1 MVFTSYR
8 WANTPKPYRE
18 KGSGNMAVTHRGVQS
33 QPLVI
38 SSGSA
43 SRHNSVA
50 GIDSLQTSQSPK
62 KIHWNLRKLTE
73 LPRHI
78 IRGNLWEDADRVRN
92 LLVLVMMLVFSVW
105 MPDQKG
111 KWSNF
116 CSFSSFKS
124 CTLSFSGSYIFL
136 TGILVDKSRS

>member
-1 MVFTSYR
+1 
-8 WANTPKPYRE
+8 
-18 KGSGNMAVTHRGVQS
+18 MAVTHRGVQS

-43 SRHNSVA
+43 TRHNSVA
-50 GIDSLQTSQSPK
+50 DIDSLKTSKSPK

-92 LLVLVMMLVFSVW
+92 LSDLVLFVLFFYF
-105 MPDQKG
+105 DA
-111 KWSNF
+111 
-116 CSFSSFKS
+116 
-124 CTLSFSGSYIFL
+124 
-136 TGILVDKSRS
+136 